1 MAAITKEY
9 LKKMCK
15 EQRLYITPELN
26 DKLYLHYKGFMRL
39 ENLDEYTG
47 LKALWME
54 GNAIKKLE
62 NLEKLVNLRCLYVLA
77 CACLIA
83 THMYA
88 P

>member
-26 DKLYLHYKGFMRL
+26 DKLYLHYKGFMQL

-77 CACLIA
+77 CACLIV